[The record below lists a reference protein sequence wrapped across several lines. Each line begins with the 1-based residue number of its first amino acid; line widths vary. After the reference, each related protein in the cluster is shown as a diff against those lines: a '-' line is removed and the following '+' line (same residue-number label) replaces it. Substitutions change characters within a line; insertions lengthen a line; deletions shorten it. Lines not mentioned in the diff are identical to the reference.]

1 MSGFMKPVSVSNS
14 LCDFL
19 GRYRGTKLSRV
30 EVTKE
35 ICYYIKEKK
44 LQDPSDRRIII
55 PDMRLATLLNYDEEV
70 DGPLTYYF
78 LQKKLQ
84 PHFSSIAE
92 VHSKKSRKNPK
103 DYSDPNDYSDL
114 K

>member
-1 MSGFMKPVSVSNS
+1 MSGFMKPVFISNS

-19 GRYRGTKLSRV
+19 GRDYGTKLSRV

-35 ICYYIKEKK
+35 ICGYIKEKD
-44 LQDPSDRRIII
+44 LQDPLNRRIII
-55 PDMRLATLLNYDEEV
+55 PDMRLATLLNYDE
-70 DGPLTYYF
+70 PLMYYGI
-78 LQKKLQ
+78 QKKLQ
-84 PHFSSIAE
+84 PHFLKPAAKA
-92 VHSKKSRKNPK
+92 HSKKSRKNPK